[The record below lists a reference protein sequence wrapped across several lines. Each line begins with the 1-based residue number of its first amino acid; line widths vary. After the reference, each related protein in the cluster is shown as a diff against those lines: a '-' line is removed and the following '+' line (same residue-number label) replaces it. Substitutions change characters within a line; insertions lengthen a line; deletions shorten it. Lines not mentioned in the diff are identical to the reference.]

1 VNDDGEIDFPE
12 AEKYFLSVV
21 DGIVGWTDIMTT
33 ALNECET
40 FATSR
45 VIY

>member
-1 VNDDGEIDFPE
+1 VNDEGEIDFPE

-21 DGIVGWTDIMTT
+21 DGIVGWKDIITT
-33 ALNECET
+33 ALNDCET

-45 VIY
+45 LIH